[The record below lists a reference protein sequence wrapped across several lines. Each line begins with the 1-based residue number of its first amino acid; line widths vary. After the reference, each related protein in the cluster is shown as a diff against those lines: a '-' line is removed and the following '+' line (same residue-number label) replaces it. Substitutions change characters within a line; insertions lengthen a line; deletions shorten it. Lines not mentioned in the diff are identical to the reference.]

1 MRAQNDTG
9 AKDLIFRPLQLPSIP
24 QRRKGREEKVGPRE
38 TEMMGNGKREPKGKL
53 PNERKQS
60 GTNGIGVFEKGKEH
74 RRPRHIFIDVNVIGG
89 TMLHCRDQR
98 QTRDIL
104 HELQFEPSF
113 LGSCT

>member
-1 MRAQNDTG
+1 M
-9 AKDLIFRPLQLPSIP
+9 IFRPLQLPSIP

-74 RRPRHIFIDVNVIGG
+74 RREMRKEAQKPQNDRNYCSELG
-89 TMLHCRDQR
+89 R
-98 QTRDIL
+98 QK
-104 HELQFEPSF
+104 
-113 LGSCT
+113 